1 MEFGDT
7 VFYVILSLV
16 LLILFWLKYVE
27 PYVPL
32 WGAWVVWAILAA
44 YLISRY
50 EGFTR
55 RGGRRGDG

>member
-16 LLILFWLKYVE
+16 LILLFWLKFVE
-27 PYVPL
+27 AYIPL
-32 WGAWVVWAILAA
+32 WGAWVVWGILAT

-50 EGFTR
+50 EGIQR
-55 RGGRRGDG
+55 RWGRPRNG